1 MKTTA
6 ILLTIIFIIS
16 SCTNEPV
23 GNSQSEEALHFEA
36 SVESLQQYECPEW
49 FRDAK
54 FGIYMHWGVYS
65 VAEMGEWYAR
75 KLYIEDTPEYAH
87 HVKTYGHP
95 SEFGYKD
102 FIPLWK
108 AENWDPD
115 ALLALFK
122 EAGAKYFSPC
132 AVHHDNF
139 DLWDS
144 KYQRF
149 NSVNMGPH
157 KDITKIW
164 KEATLK
170 AGLKFGVTTHLSR
183 SESWLNVSK
192 GSDSKGPMKGVQYD
206 GGDPEYAELYHPV
219 PFGDTHQRA
228 PFNAT
233 KEWRELWAKR
243 IKDLIDNYQPDHLY
257 FDCAIP
263 FRGDDKGQTGMDVIA
278 HYYNNSIERY
288 GKLSSVMCIKER
300 PWQGLYADGVASLDY
315 ERGKAANIRA
325 EPWQTDDSMGP
336 WGYRKGADYMSADA
350 TIDKLID
357 IVSKNGNML
366 LNVPIKADGTL
377 DEETT
382 NILKDIGTWLKV
394 NGEAIY
400 GTRPWYMFGE
410 GKTNE
415 IPHHVIESPYTFRDI
430 RYTTKGDTLYAL
442 VLDWP
447 NNGREVIMEFLAPGN
462 ARVGS
467 VENVTL
473 IGHEGELEWRQYG
486 DGLEVKFPEEK
497 PCEFAYAL
505 KINFK
510 E

>member
-1 MKTTA
+1 MKKVFT
-6 ILLTIIFIIS
+6 LLMVLVLVA
-16 SCTNEPV
+16 SCTQDTTNTAATNDKLV
-23 GNSQSEEALHFEA
+23 FEGTI
-36 SVESLQQYECPEW
+36 ESLQQYECPEW

-75 KLYIEDTPEYAH
+75 NLYIEGSPSYEH
-87 HVKTYGHP
+87 HIKTYGHP

-108 AENWDPD
+108 AENFDPD
-115 ALLALFK
+115 ALVALFK

-139 DLWDS
+139 DLWNS

-149 NSVNMGPH
+149 NAANMGP
-157 KDITKIW
+157 KMDLIGMW

-183 SESWLNVSK
+183 SVSWMNVSK
-192 GSDSKGPMKGVQYD
+192 GADTKGPMKGIQYD
-206 GGDPEYAELYHPV
+206 GGDPEFAELYHPV
-219 PFGDTHQRA
+219 AYGDTHPRA
-228 PFNAT
+228 PFEAP
-233 KEWRELWAKR
+233 KEWKELWAKR
-243 IKDLIDNYQPDHLY
+243 IKDLIDNYDPDHLY

-263 FRGDDKGQTGMDVIA
+263 FRGTDMGKTGMDVIA
-278 HYYNNSIERY
+278 HHYNKSIERD
-288 GKLSSVMCIKER
+288 GKLNAVMCVKER
-300 PWQGLYADGVASLDY
+300 PWQGLHADGVTTLDF
-315 ERGKAANIRA
+315 ERGKAADIRK

-336 WGYRKGADYMSADA
+336 WGYRRGADYMSADA

-382 NILKDIGTWLKV
+382 SILKDIGKWLSI

-415 IPHHVIESPYTFRDI
+415 IPHHIIESPYNSKDI
-430 RYTTKGDTLYAL
+430 RYTTKGDVLYAL

-447 NNGREVIMEFLAPGN
+447 KNGRQVTMEHLAPGN
-462 ARVGS
+462 SRINP
-467 VENVTL
+467 VEDVKL
-473 IGHEGELEWRQYG
+473 IGHEGDLEWRQYG
-486 DGLEVKFPEEK
+486 DGLEVIFPEQK
-497 PCEFAYAL
+497 PCDFAYAL
-505 KINFK
+505 KITFTK
-510 E
+510 